1 MASSKKRKPPK
12 KKPVDRK
19 KLTYC
24 IIAAVIVLALVLFWV
39 WKNEQKYTENDF
51 GAYFQ
56 LEKFPMTVDEVIARE
71 KEVYGETT
79 YDRADVMGITLLAFP
94 REPAAEQE
102 YRIYRFDAKTKRLVC
117 INFSPTKQQGHLF
130 LTAFESEHKRWAGG
144 HYWFGH
150 VGDDKVVLD
159 ADTSG
164 SLGKYSLNLVYKDY
178 VFPEKESFWDIWG

>member
-12 KKPVDRK
+12 KKPIDRK

-79 YDRADVMGITLLAFP
+79 YDRLDTMGFTAMSFP
-94 REPAAEQE
+94 AEISE
-102 YRIYRFDAKTKRLVC
+102 EKECRTYVFKKNRLIRMEFC
-117 INFSPTKQQGHLF
+117 PPKQQGHLF
-130 LTAFESEHKRWAGG
+130 LTAFESAHKEWAGG

-150 VGDDKVVLD
+150 VGDDKVVLE

-164 SLGKYSLNLVYKDY
+164 PLGKYWLNLVHKDY